1 MLFSDLCNVI
11 DYTICY
17 YKELFPQDSDEMIKD
32 KIINSAIVFWFKD
45 EDGED
50 NKIWDYFK

>member
-1 MLFSDLCNVI
+1 MCDS
-11 DYTICY
+11 Y